1 MQIFNS
7 YFQYALSEEFYQE
20 RSFIYRLMYV
30 WPTFFTFRM
39 RIYTGLTLSEC
50 VCTMAGFGAYPD
62 EADATSGEGPRKQY
76 AHLRRDAD
84 KRTYNFTTI
93 VNTRVRSVE
102 TCWTFREGMKHW
114 NICIQY
120 WLAVNV
126 YKLFPSKQYRCVV
139 YVVRTKT

>member
-1 MQIFNS
+1 
-7 YFQYALSEEFYQE
+7 
-20 RSFIYRLMYV
+20 MYV